1 MMIRKLNLLVSQSR
15 SISKRYAETLEAT
28 LNSIHREELEDT
40 VPNIIHPA
48 HEKLSYRVTSNKGL
62 HLLYET
68 FSHRIDLLAKLKPNE
83 ECFIFPYNHRRLT
96 FLELKQRVDEF
107 AQNLLNLG
115 FQKGDRLAI
124 MLPDIPEINISILAC
139 ASIGVIVVLMNPAYQ
154 LVELEY
160 MLKKTRAK
168 GIIMMESV
176 KNFRHYQI
184 LSYICPELKNS
195 IKGGLI
201 SKALPDLR
209 HVIMVNLNG
218 KYESHVDTR
227 FKGTWSYGELDKFNL
242 TYLDKPNVEPE
253 DPFVI
258 LFTVFIFILKMNLKN
273 FFFFFRVELL
283 VYQREQQL
291 VSFLFKT
298 Q

>member
-1 MMIRKLNLLVSQSR
+1 MFIKKLKLNLLVNQCR
-15 SISKRYAETLEAT
+15 AISKRYTETLEAT
-28 LNSIHREELEDT
+28 LSSIHREELENT
-40 VPNIIHPA
+40 LPNIIHPA
-48 HEKLSYRVTSNKGL
+48 HEKLSYKCTPNKGL

-68 FSHRIDLLAKLKPNE
+68 FGDRIDLLAKLKPND
-83 ECFIFPYNHRRLT
+83 ECFIFPYSHRRLT

-160 MLKKTRAK
+160 MLKKTKAK
-168 GIIMMESV
+168 GLIIMETV
-176 KNFRHYQI
+176 KNFHHYKI
-184 LSYICPELKNS
+184 LSHICPELKNS

-201 SKALPDLR
+201 SKTLPDLR
-209 HVIMVNLNG
+209 HVIIVNLNG

-227 FKGTWSYGELDKFNL
+227 FKGTWSYGELSKFNL
-242 TYLDKPNVEPE
+242 THLPKPIVEPE
-253 DPFVI
+253 DPFVL
-258 LFTVFIFILKMNLKN
+258 LFTVN
-273 FFFFFRVELL
+273 
-283 VYQREQQL
+283 
-291 VSFLFKT
+291 
-298 Q
+298 